1 MAELI
6 SKDQLNQKINNL
18 SKNWVIEDIFLKGSF
33 IFKNFDD
40 AFSFMKKVAIKCEDM
55 NHHPKWTN
63 VYNKVDVELYTHD
76 SGGITEKDFELS
88 SYMDSIFPKF
98 IKIVLL

>member
-6 SKDQLNQKINNL
+6 SKDELNQKINNL
-18 SKNWVIEDIFLKGSF
+18 SKNWVIEDVFLKGSF
-33 IFKNFDD
+33 VFKNFDD

-63 VYNKVDVELYTHD
+63 VYNKIDVELYTHD

-88 SYMDSIFPKF
+88 SYMDSIFQKF
-98 IKIVLL
+98 IN

>member
-6 SKDQLNQKINNL
+6 SKDELNQKINTL
-18 SKNWVIEDIFLKGSF
+18 SKNWVIEDVFLKGSF
-33 IFKNFDD
+33 VFKNFDD

-63 VYNKVDVELYTHD
+63 VYNKIDIELYTHD

-88 SYMDSIFPKF
+88 SYMDAEFKNFSK
-98 IKIVLL
+98 

>member
-6 SKDQLNQKINNL
+6 SKDELNQKINNL
-18 SKNWVIEDIFLKGSF
+18 SKNWVIEDVFLKGSF
-33 IFKNFDD
+33 VFKNFDD

-63 VYNKVDVELYTHD
+63 VYNKIDVELYTHD

-88 SYMDSIFPKF
+88 FFMDITFKKF
-98 IKIVLL
+98 KQ

>member
-1 MAELI
+1 MTELI

-33 IFKNFDD
+33 VFKNFDD
-40 AFSFMKKVAIKCEDM
+40 AFSFMKKIAIKCEDM

-63 VYNKVDVELYTHD
+63 VYNKIDVELYTHD

-88 SYMDSIFPKF
+88 SYMDAEFKNFSK
-98 IKIVLL
+98 

>member
-6 SKDQLNQKINNL
+6 SKDELNQKINTL

-33 IFKNFDD
+33 VFKNFDD

-63 VYNKVDVELYTHD
+63 VYNKIDVELYTHD

-88 SYMDSIFPKF
+88 SYMDAEFKNFSK
-98 IKIVLL
+98 

>member
-6 SKDQLNQKINNL
+6 SKEELNQKINNL
-18 SKNWVIEDIFLKGSF
+18 SKNWVIEDVFLKGSF
-33 IFKNFDD
+33 VFKNFDD

-63 VYNKVDVELYTHD
+63 VYNKIDVELYTHD

-88 SYMDSIFPKF
+88 SYMDAEFKNFSK
-98 IKIVLL
+98 

>member
-6 SKDQLNQKINNL
+6 SKDELNQKINNL
-18 SKNWVIEDIFLKGSF
+18 SKNWVIEDVFLKGSF
-33 IFKNFDD
+33 VFKNFYD
-40 AFSFMKKVAIKCEDM
+40 AFSFMKKVAIKCEDI

-63 VYNKVDVELYTHD
+63 VYNKIDVELYTHD

-88 SYMDSIFPKF
+88 SFMDSMFQKF
-98 IKIVLL
+98 IN

>member
-6 SKDQLNQKINNL
+6 SKDELNQKINKL
-18 SKNWVIEDIFLKGSF
+18 SKNRVIEDVFLKGSF
-33 IFKNFDD
+33 VFKNFDD
-40 AFSFMKKVAIKCEDM
+40 AFSFMKKIAIKCEDM

-63 VYNKVDVELYTHD
+63 VYNKIDVELYTHD

-88 SYMDSIFPKF
+88 SYMDAEFKNFSK
-98 IKIVLL
+98 

>member
-6 SKDQLNQKINNL
+6 SKDELNQKINTL
-18 SKNWVIEDIFLKGSF
+18 SKNWVIEDVFLKGSF
-33 IFKNFDD
+33 VFKNFDD

-63 VYNKVDVELYTHD
+63 VYNKIDVELYTHD

-88 SYMDSIFPKF
+88 SYMDAEFKNFSK
-98 IKIVLL
+98 

>member
-6 SKDQLNQKINNL
+6 SKDELNQKINNL
-18 SKNWVIEDIFLKGSF
+18 SKNWVIEDVFLKGSF
-33 IFKNFDD
+33 VFKNFDD

-63 VYNKVDVELYTHD
+63 VYNKIDVELYTHD

-88 SYMDSIFPKF
+88 SFMDSMFQKF
-98 IKIVLL
+98 IN

>member
-6 SKDQLNQKINNL
+6 SKDELNQKINNL
-18 SKNWVIEDIFLKGSF
+18 SKNWVIEDVFLKGSF
-33 IFKNFDD
+33 VFKNFDD

-63 VYNKVDVELYTHD
+63 VYNKIDIELYTHD

-88 SYMDSIFPKF
+88 SYMDAEFKNFSK
-98 IKIVLL
+98 

>member
-63 VYNKVDVELYTHD
+63 VYNKIDVELYTHD

-88 SYMDSIFPKF
+88 SYMDAEFKNFSK
-98 IKIVLL
+98 

>member
-6 SKDQLNQKINNL
+6 SKDELNQKINNL
-18 SKNWVIEDIFLKGSF
+18 SKNWVIEDVFLKGSF
-33 IFKNFDD
+33 VFKNFDD

-76 SGGITEKDFELS
+76 SGGITDKDFELS
-88 SYMDSIFPKF
+88 SYMDSIFEKF
-98 IKIVLL
+98 IN

>member
-33 IFKNFDD
+33 VFKNFDD
-40 AFSFMKKVAIKCEDM
+40 AFNFMKKVAIKCEDM

-63 VYNKVDVELYTHD
+63 VYNKIDVELYTHD

-88 SYMDSIFPKF
+88 SYMDAEFKNFSK
-98 IKIVLL
+98 

>member
-6 SKDQLNQKINNL
+6 SKDELNQKINTL
-18 SKNWVIEDIFLKGSF
+18 SKNWVIEDVFLKGSF
-33 IFKNFDD
+33 VFKNFDD

-63 VYNKVDVELYTHD
+63 IYNKIDVELYTHD

-88 SYMDSIFPKF
+88 SYMDAEFKNFSK
-98 IKIVLL
+98 

>member
-18 SKNWVIEDIFLKGSF
+18 SKNWVIEDVFLKGSF
-33 IFKNFDD
+33 VFKNFDD

-88 SYMDSIFPKF
+88 SYMDSIFQKF
-98 IKIVLL
+98 IN

>member
-6 SKDQLNQKINNL
+6 SKDELNQKINNL
-18 SKNWVIEDIFLKGSF
+18 SKNWVIEDVFLKGSF
-33 IFKNFDD
+33 VFKNFDD

-63 VYNKVDVELYTHD
+63 VYNKIDVELYTHD
-76 SGGITEKDFELS
+76 SGGITDKDFELS
-88 SYMDSIFPKF
+88 SYMDSIFQKF
-98 IKIVLL
+98 IN

>member
-6 SKDQLNQKINNL
+6 SKDELNQKINNL
-18 SKNWVIEDIFLKGSF
+18 SKNWVIEDVFLKGSF
-33 IFKNFDD
+33 VFKNFDD
-40 AFSFMKKVAIKCEDM
+40 AFSFMKKIAIKCEDM

-63 VYNKVDVELYTHD
+63 VYNKIDIELYTHD

-88 SYMDSIFPKF
+88 SYMDAEFKNFSK
-98 IKIVLL
+98 

>member
-6 SKDQLNQKINNL
+6 SKDELNQKINNL

-33 IFKNFDD
+33 VFKNFDD
-40 AFSFMKKVAIKCEDM
+40 AFSFMKKIAIKCEDM

-63 VYNKVDVELYTHD
+63 VYNKIDVELYTHD

-88 SYMDSIFPKF
+88 SYMDSIFQKF
-98 IKIVLL
+98 IN

>member
-6 SKDQLNQKINNL
+6 SKDELNQKINNL
-18 SKNWVIEDIFLKGSF
+18 SKNWVIEDVFLKGSF
-33 IFKNFDD
+33 VFKNFDD
-40 AFSFMKKVAIKCEDM
+40 AFTFMKKVAIKCEDM

-63 VYNKVDVELYTHD
+63 VYNKIDVELYTHD

-88 SYMDSIFPKF
+88 SYMDAEFKNFSK
-98 IKIVLL
+98 

>member
-1 MAELI
+1 
-6 SKDQLNQKINNL
+6 
-18 SKNWVIEDIFLKGSF
+18 
-33 IFKNFDD
+33 
-40 AFSFMKKVAIKCEDM
+40 MKKVAIKCEDM

-88 SYMDSIFPKF
+88 SHMDAEFKNFSK
-98 IKIVLL
+98 

>member
-88 SYMDSIFPKF
+88 SYMDAEFKNFSK
-98 IKIVLL
+98 

>member
-1 MAELI
+1 MADLI
-6 SKDQLNQKINNL
+6 SKDELNQKINNL

-33 IFKNFDD
+33 VFKNFDD
-40 AFSFMKKVAIKCEDM
+40 AFNFMKKVAIKCEDM

-63 VYNKVDVELYTHD
+63 VYNKIDVELYTHD

-88 SYMDSIFPKF
+88 SYMDAEFKNF
-98 IKIVLL
+98 IK

>member
-6 SKDQLNQKINNL
+6 SKDELNQKINNL
-18 SKNWVIEDIFLKGSF
+18 SKNWVIEDVFLKGSF
-33 IFKNFDD
+33 VFKNFDD

-63 VYNKVDVELYTHD
+63 VYNKIDVELYTHD

-88 SYMDSIFPKF
+88 SYMDDEFKNFSK
-98 IKIVLL
+98 

>member
-6 SKDQLNQKINNL
+6 SKDELNQKINNL
-18 SKNWVIEDIFLKGSF
+18 SKNWVIEDVFLKASF
-33 IFKNFDD
+33 VFKNFDD

-63 VYNKVDVELYTHD
+63 VYNKIDVELYTHD

-88 SYMDSIFPKF
+88 SYMDAEFKNFSK
-98 IKIVLL
+98 